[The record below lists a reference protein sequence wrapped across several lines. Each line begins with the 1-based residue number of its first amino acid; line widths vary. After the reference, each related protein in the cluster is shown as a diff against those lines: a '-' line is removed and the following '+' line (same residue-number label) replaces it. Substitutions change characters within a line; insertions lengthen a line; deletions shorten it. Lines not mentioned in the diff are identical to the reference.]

1 MRQPGTRIIQ
11 LSGTES
17 DDEVKVKQLIAVH
30 NILNETEDGCG
41 FNRICIASMCELIYQ
56 IILEKSPPHLK
67 IKSTKD
73 YREEKALTTK
83 PNKLEV
89 SIHECGLRVKLSHKL
104 YFEHKINRLYEMTQF
119 TEMDILKM
127 PGIGAKS
134 LREIKRALTEFGL
147 ELKKNAK
154 S

>member
-1 MRQPGTRIIQ
+1 MRQPGTRIIP

-41 FNRICIASMCELIYQ
+41 FNRVCIASMCELIYQ
-56 IILEKSPPHLK
+56 IILEKSPPHMK
-67 IKSTKD
+67 TKSAKD

-83 PNKLEV
+83 PNKFEV
-89 SIHECGLRVKLSHKL
+89 AIQEVGFRHKLVDKL
-104 YFEHKINRLYEMTQF
+104 YFEHKIKRLYEMTQF

-127 PGIGAKS
+127 KGIGVKS
-134 LREIKRALTEFGL
+134 LREIKRALHEFGL
-147 ELKKNAK
+147 KLKD
-154 S
+154 